1 MKTLNLRAL
10 ALIMKKLAYLASPI
24 LFISCLSSGNNN
36 EEQKLEQIDKNSA
49 REVVLTSEEKG
60 DTIYHLTKQKIWSNN
75 QLIAERVDTL
85 KAVKGWND
93 TIKAPIYVTI
103 Q

>member
-10 ALIMKKLAYLASPI
+10 ALTMKKLAYLALPV
-24 LFISCLSSGNNN
+24 LFLSCTSGGNN

-60 DTIYHLTKQKIWSNN
+60 DTVYHLTKQKIWSNN
-75 QLIAERVDTL
+75 QLVAERVDTL

>member
-1 MKTLNLRAL
+1 MRAL
-10 ALIMKKLAYLASPI
+10 KFNMKNLTYLMI
-24 LFISCLSSGNNN
+24 LSFFVSCLSGGNQ

-60 DTIYHLTKQKIWSNN
+60 DTIFHLTKQKIWSNN
-75 QLIAERVDTL
+75 QLVAEKVDTL
-85 KAVKGWND
+85 KTVKGWND